1 MTNLNLFG
9 HELVVDNFAGG
20 GGASTGSE
28 SDTLPP
34 NTTLGE
40 HQPERQ
46 HNSTMRV
53 SSEHRAMIAR
63 ITDLAI
69 DVSLAGKYHANVS
82 LVTSCWDFSV
92 YVCRVGQD
100 ATNAIYGKYA
110 YLHWENDADASPDN
124 ALPEMIANL
133 EALLIESVQEGQPS

>member
-1 MTNLNLFG
+1 MNIDTITTSP
-9 HELVVDNFAGG
+9 
-20 GGASTGSE
+20 GASTGSE

-34 NTTLGE
+34 STTLGE

-46 HNSTMRV
+46 HNSNMRV

-63 ITDLAI
+63 IADLAI
-69 DVSLAGKYHANVS
+69 DVSLAGKYHASVS

-92 YVCRVGQD
+92 YVCRVGET
-100 ATNAIYGKYA
+100 ATNAIYGQHA
-110 YLHWENDADASPDN
+110 YLKWENDADHAPNN

-133 EALLIESVQEGQPS
+133 EALISASTVPAEPSKGARR

>member
-1 MTNLNLFG
+1 MNIDTITTSP
-9 HELVVDNFAGG
+9 
-20 GGASTGSE
+20 GASTGSE

-69 DVSLAGKYHANVS
+69 DVSLAGKYHVNVS
-82 LVTSCWDFSV
+82 FVTSCWDFSV
-92 YVCRVGQD
+92 YVCRVGET
-100 ATNAIYGKYA
+100 ATNAIYGQHA
-110 YLHWENDADASPDN
+110 YLHWANDADASPDN
-124 ALPEMIANL
+124 ALPDMLANL
-133 EALLIESVQEGQPS
+133 EAMLAESVPEVQPS